1 MANLLNQLD
10 IEDLANLDELGELDN
25 IEEISPKNFK
35 PMRRKYNRPKDE
47 DWKIE
52 RDKLKKQKQKERDT
66 LSKQLQKE
74 MEED

>member
-1 MANLLNQLD
+1 MANLLNQLG
-10 IEDLANLDELGELDN
+10 IEDLTNLDKLGKLDN

-35 PMRRKYNRPKDE
+35 IMRRKYNRPKNK

-52 RDKLKKQKQKERDT
+52 RDKLKKQKQKERDI